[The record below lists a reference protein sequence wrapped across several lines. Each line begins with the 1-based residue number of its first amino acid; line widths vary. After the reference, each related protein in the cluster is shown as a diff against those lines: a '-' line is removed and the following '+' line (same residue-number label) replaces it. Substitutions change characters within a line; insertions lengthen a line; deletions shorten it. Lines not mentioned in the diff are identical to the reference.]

1 MNRHEFSVWFCYG
14 FAIGMI
20 VFWLLWLLPL

>member
-1 MNRHEFSVWFCYG
+1 MNRYEFSVWFTYG
-14 FAIGMI
+14 FLIGMI